1 MEGVVSRA
9 VRISIDF
16 QSTLATLERLGD
28 AEIRVPGTTV
38 TARLGRTRLKGAI
51 GDDDFTAP
59 KHTRRVRGGTV
70 HGLQPAKDV
79 QRGRSVAALVHET
92 KFKYKEG
99 CGVLQRRSHRVSLCV
114 RGGVSRE
121 NTGIQRRC
129 MVMDAEKGVLEEL

>member
-9 VRISIDF
+9 VRISFDF

-59 KHTRRVRGGTV
+59 KRRVLKRF
-70 HGLQPAKDV
+70 HEFKCFLA
-79 QRGRSVAALVHET
+79 SVALIRCVVRLYL
-92 KFKYKEG
+92 FF
-99 CGVLQRRSHRVSLCV
+99 VRLNVSTPTFFLLDV
-114 RGGVSRE
+114 FLLNGF
-121 NTGIQRRC
+121 
-129 MVMDAEKGVLEEL
+129 

>member
-51 GDDDFTAP
+51 GDDDLTAP
-59 KHTRRVRGGTV
+59 KRRVLKRF
-70 HGLQPAKDV
+70 HEFKCFLA
-79 QRGRSVAALVHET
+79 SVALIRCVVRLYLFFVSTPTCFLLDVFLLNVFYDAPLCVGALS
-92 KFKYKEG
+92 
-99 CGVLQRRSHRVSLCV
+99 RRSR
-114 RGGVSRE
+114 
-121 NTGIQRRC
+121 
-129 MVMDAEKGVLEEL
+129 

>member
-59 KHTRRVRGGTV
+59 KLKRFHEFKCF
-70 HGLQPAKDV
+70 LA
-79 QRGRSVAALVHET
+79 SVALIRCVVRLYL
-92 KFKYKEG
+92 FF
-99 CGVLQRRSHRVSLCV
+99 VSTPTFFLLDV
-114 RGGVSRE
+114 FLLNVFR
-121 NTGIQRRC
+121 
-129 MVMDAEKGVLEEL
+129 